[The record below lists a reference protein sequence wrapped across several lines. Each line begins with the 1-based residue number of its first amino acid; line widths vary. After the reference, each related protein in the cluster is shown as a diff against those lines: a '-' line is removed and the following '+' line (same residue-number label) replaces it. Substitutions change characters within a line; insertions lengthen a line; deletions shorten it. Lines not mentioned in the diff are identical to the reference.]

1 MTPRPFGAQ
10 HAPASLLGL
19 CLGHQQHEVV
29 SLGQV
34 LSLQVASGYSY
45 IDISTISRYLLSGC
59 IYNIYNTSMLACI
72 YLQYLQYIYAG
83 LHWRA
88 VEDGGEEADGGHG
101 GEAEEGGLQQGTLGG
116 HLLAGQQGPAC
127 PHYQTCKRCLTM

>member
-45 IDISTISRYLLSGC
+45 IDISTISNNFKISVIWVYLL
-59 IYNIYNTSMLACI
+59 YNIYN
-72 YLQYLQYIYAG
+72 IYAG

-101 GEAEEGGLQQGTLGG
+101 GEAEEGGLQQGALGG

-127 PHYQTCKRCLTM
+127 PHNQTCKRCLTM